1 MKILIKNLIILSLI
15 FILTGCIKT
24 EKSLIDDISKTTYES
39 SICTNKCSEKYELQS
54 NAILAAQA
62 AGISQDRI
70 TAAEAIGSQKA
81 AKEKAKID
89 KLKEIELTNKCKA
102 INRNVCY
109 SRCCEPNEKPYSPD
123 DWFADLR
130 RQRELH
136 EKQQATL
143 RELQIQE
150 ENKKKEAIKY
160 AMDSYRYFYDLSN
173 PNDYPSDV
181 YPPDIRKEF
190 QFTGCDYK
198 ELNDCIISV
207 NKIAVKSIYD
217 WVKYS
222 KLIDQETKQKAT
234 VEYDV
239 LMQRNTDF
247 SSKDSV
253 DNASNYAK
261 DAAKYYYPKILAE
274 LISSQSNIENKE

>member
-1 MKILIKNLIILSLI
+1 MSLI
-15 FILTGCIKT
+15 FALTGCIKT

-39 SICTNKCSEKYELQS
+39 SNCTNECSEKYELQS

-102 INRNVCY
+102 INRNVCH
-109 SRCCEPNEKPYSPD
+109 SRCCGPNEKPYSTS
-123 DWFADLR
+123 DWLADR
-130 RQRELH
+130 RQERELRD
-136 EKQQATL
+136 KQQAAL
-143 RELQIQE
+143 RELKLQE
-150 ENKKKEAIKY
+150 ENKKKEAIKH

-173 PNDYPSDV
+173 PNDYPLDV

-190 QFTGCDYK
+190 QFSGCDYQD
-198 ELNDCIISV
+198 LNDCITSV

-222 KLIDQETKQKAT
+222 KLIDQDTKRKAT
-234 VEYDV
+234 VDYDV
-239 LMQRNTDF
+239 LIQRNTDF

-261 DAAKYYYPKILAE
+261 DAAKYYYPQILSE
-274 LISSQSNIENKE
+274 LISSQSNIDNNE